1 MALQTLIVVDDP
13 AAWPLP
19 PPGGELVAA
28 RDYLTE
34 ARYQNRR
41 RVKIFNLCRSY
52 RYQSL
57 GYYVSL
63 LAEARGHRPL
73 PSVTAIQDIK
83 LVSMIRI
90 ADNELDEL
98 IQRNLKSLRS
108 EEFVLSIYFGH
119 NLAKRYD
126 RLGQQL
132 FRLFQAPF
140 MRASFVYSGRQGKW
154 HLQNVEP
161 LATSDIPAE
170 HREFAVAMTRRHFQ
184 EGPPRSLRRS
194 RARFDLAILVNRA
207 EAEPPS
213 NPRAL
218 KRFMRAAKQVGFAPE
233 LIGRDDFGRLAE
245 FDALFLRETTN
256 VHHHTYRFARRAA
269 AEGLAVIDTPEAILK
284 CTNKVFLAELL
295 QLHRIAAPATLV
307 VQRPRPEAIVEKL
320 GLPCILKQPDGS
332 FSQGMVRIEQAA
344 DLRGHL
350 TRLLAHSD
358 LIIAQQYLPTP
369 FDWRIGIFDR
379 QPLYACRYHM
389 ARHHWQILRHDGEGR
404 LIDEGH
410 CDTLPVEESPPAVVA
425 TALKAANLIGDGL
438 FGVDL
443 KEVGNQVY
451 VIEVNDNPSI
461 DAGIEDAV
469 LGDDLYLR
477 IMQGLM
483 RRVEMRK
490 GVLQG

>member
-13 AAWPLP
+13 AAWPLEA
-19 PPGGELVAA
+19 PGAELVAA

-34 ARYQNRR
+34 ARFQNRR

-90 ADNELDEL
+90 AGNELDEL
-98 IQRNLKSLRS
+98 IQRSLKPLRS

-126 RLGQQL
+126 HLGQQL

-154 HLQNVEP
+154 QLQNVEP

-170 HREFAVAMTRRHFQ
+170 HRDFAMDMTRRHFQ
-184 EGPPRSLRRS
+184 ESHPRPVRRT
-194 RARFDLAILVNRA
+194 RARFDLAILVNPA
-207 EAEPPS
+207 EPEPPS

-256 VHHHTYRFARRAA
+256 VNHHTYRFARRAA
-269 AEGLAVIDTPEAILK
+269 AEDLAVIDAPEAILK

-295 QLHRIAAPATLV
+295 QLHRIATPATLIL
-307 VQRPRPEAIVEKL
+307 QRPRPEAIVQKL

-332 FSQGMVRIEQAA
+332 FSQGMVRVQQAS

-350 TRLLAHSD
+350 TRMLAHSD

-389 ARHHWQILRHDGEGR
+389 ARHHWQILRHDREGR
-404 LIDEGH
+404 LIDEGR
-410 CDTLPVEESPPAVVA
+410 CDTLPVEEAPPAVVA

-443 KEVGNQVY
+443 KQVGDKVY
-451 VIEVNDNPSI
+451 VIEINDNPSI

-490 GVLQG
+490 GAPQG

>member
-1 MALQTLIVVDDP
+1 MALETLIVVDDP
-13 AAWPLP
+13 AGWPL
-19 PPGGELVAA
+19 GALGAELVAA

-90 ADNELDEL
+90 AGNELDEL
-98 IQRNLKSLRS
+98 IQRSLRPLRS
-108 EEFVLSIYFGH
+108 GEFVLSIYFGH

-140 MRASFVYSGRQGKW
+140 LRAFFAYSARQERW
-154 HLQNVEP
+154 QLQNVEP
-161 LATSDIPAE
+161 LAASEIPE
-170 HREFAVAMTRRHFQ
+170 DHRDFAVAMTRLHFQ
-184 EGPPRSLRRS
+184 ESYPRPVRRS
-194 RARFDLAILVNRA
+194 RARFDLAILVNPA

-213 NPRAL
+213 DPLAL
-218 KRFMRAAKQVGFAPE
+218 RHFLRAARQVGFSPE
-233 LIGRDDFGRLAE
+233 LIDRDDFGRLAE
-245 FDALFLRETTN
+245 FDALFIRETTN
-256 VHHHTYRFARRAA
+256 VNHHTYRFARRAA
-269 AEGLAVIDTPEAILK
+269 AEGLAVIDAPEAILK

-295 QLHRIAAPATLV
+295 QRHRIAIPATLI
-307 VQRPRPEAIVEKL
+307 VQRPKPEAILASL
-320 GLPCILKQPDGS
+320 GLPCILKKPDGS
-332 FSQGMVRIEQAA
+332 FSQGVVRVDEPAG
-344 DLRGHL
+344 LRSQL
-350 TRLLAHSD
+350 ARLLAHSD
-358 LIIAQQYLPTP
+358 LVIAQQYLPTP

-389 ARHHWQILRHDGEGR
+389 ADNHWQILRHDDAGR
-404 LIDEGH
+404 LLDAGQ
-410 CDTLPVEESPPAVVA
+410 CDTLPVEEVPPAVVA

-443 KEVGNQVY
+443 KQVGQQVY

-469 LGDDLYLR
+469 LQDELYLR

-483 RRVEMRK
+483 RRVELRK
-490 GVLQG
+490 GMVRE